1 MFEMKTVR
9 KKRLVSVIW
18 EQRSVWFMMLPFLSI
33 YMFTTFIPAVA
44 SILLSFCNYNMF
56 QKPIFAGFNNYI
68 NLFLND
74 SIFVKALSNTI
85 LFAVITGPL
94 AFFLSFVVAWFIN
107 DLPNEKLRAFITL
120 IFYAP
125 SISGAS
131 TIIFKLLFS
140 SDSNGYLNAFLLN
153 NGMISEPILWFQDSS
168 LALWMVM
175 LVQLWGS
182 LGVGFLSFIAGLQN
196 VDRSLYESGSIDGI
210 RNRWQELWYITLP
223 CMRPMLLFGA
233 ITQIAASFSC
243 GTLSAELCGNPSVD
257 YSAHTLLLHALDYQS
272 NRLEMGYAAAISV
285 VLFVMITF
293 AYKFCNLLLSRI
305 GK

>member
-1 MFEMKTVR
+1 MESLR
-9 KKRLVSVIW
+9 KKKTLSVIW
-18 EQRSVWFMMLPFLSI
+18 SQRSAWFMMLPFLAI
-33 YMFTTFIPAVA
+33 YSFTTFIPAIA
-44 SILLSFCNYNMF
+44 SIVLSFCNYNMF
-56 QKPIFAGFNNYI
+56 QKLTWAGFNNYI

-74 SIFVKALSNTI
+74 SIFIKALGNTV

-94 AFFLSFVVAWFIN
+94 SFLLSFIVAWFIN
-107 DLPNEKLRAFITL
+107 DLPSEKLRAFITL
-120 IFYAP
+120 VFYAP
-125 SISGAS
+125 SISGAA
-131 TIIFKLLFS
+131 TLVFKLIFN

-153 NGMISEPILWFQDSS
+153 AGIIQEPILWFQDSS
-168 LALWMVM
+168 MALWMVM

-233 ITQIAASFSC
+233 ITQISLSFSC

-257 YSAHTLLLHALDYQS
+257 YSAHTLLLHALDYQC

-293 AYKFCNLLLSRI
+293 SYKFCNLLLSRI